1 MGRVKSNAE
10 LIREMQTLSQKELL
24 KSRRKVAKDN
34 FERLKK
40 EKPYL
45 EFTPEREEAYIQ
57 SFLRNQDLWLN

>member
-34 FERLKK
+34 LERLKK
-40 EKPYL
+40 EKPSL

>member
-34 FERLKK
+34 LERLKK

-45 EFTPEREEAYIQ
+45 EFT
-57 SFLRNQDLWLN
+57 LNVKRHTYKVF